1 MDPFFILQVTR
12 EIGLGGGSECVA
24 FELHRA
30 WLARGLDARVV
41 TSNATEPE
49 TREGITLIAP
59 WLNGW
64 NVAARSRHLAVL
76 IAIPL
81 FTLYATFCV
90 WRMRGTKVIVSHGD
104 SLIGDICVMH
114 AVNSASLAAKRR
126 AGYYGW
132 MLNPIN
138 LWVAV
143 RDRWMLGGGR
153 YRRIVAI
160 SDRVR
165 QQVRH
170 YHHIPDE
177 RIVTIPNGI
186 NLARFNPG
194 NDQSRAE
201 VRRSFGLGPDVPLV
215 LFVGNQY
222 HLKGLEFAIRAL
234 VEMETKAILLVVG
247 GDAAAAFRRLA
258 QQLGVGDR
266 VVFAG
271 TRSDLPVI
279 YPAPMLL
286 CFQRCTKHS
295 HLFVLRQWLQECRCW
310 LHRSEVSKTI
320 YTMA

>member
-114 AVNSASLAAKRR
+114 AVNSASLAEKT
-126 AGYYGW
+126 
-132 MLNPIN
+132 
-138 LWVAV
+138 
-143 RDRWMLGGGR
+143 
-153 YRRIVAI
+153 
-160 SDRVR
+160 S
-165 QQVRH
+165 
-170 YHHIPDE
+170 
-177 RIVTIPNGI
+177 GI
-186 NLARFNPG
+186 LR
-194 NDQSRAE
+194 
-201 VRRSFGLGPDVPLV
+201 LDVES
-215 LFVGNQY
+215 N
-222 HLKGLEFAIRAL
+222 
-234 VEMETKAILLVVG
+234 
-247 GDAAAAFRRLA
+247 
-258 QQLGVGDR
+258 
-266 VVFAG
+266 
-271 TRSDLPVI
+271 
-279 YPAPMLL
+279 
-286 CFQRCTKHS
+286 
-295 HLFVLRQWLQECRCW
+295 
-310 LHRSEVSKTI
+310 
-320 YTMA
+320 